1 MSITAIGKY
10 LYYTVGVITH
20 PVKHLFF
27 LQELI
32 LAQVFVNL
40 ELNGLKAAT
49 LFAFRIK
56 KAHFEFNLFTFLL
69 IVIHMQKAQKTKKT
83 KQKKKHRG
91 D

>member
-1 MSITAIGKY
+1 MSITAIGKC
-10 LYYTVGVITH
+10 LYYNVGVISH

-32 LAQVFVNL
+32 LAQIFVNL

-69 IVIHMQKAQKTKKT
+69 IVIHMQKAQKKNKTKKT
-83 KQKKKHRG
+83 KKTQR
-91 D
+91 